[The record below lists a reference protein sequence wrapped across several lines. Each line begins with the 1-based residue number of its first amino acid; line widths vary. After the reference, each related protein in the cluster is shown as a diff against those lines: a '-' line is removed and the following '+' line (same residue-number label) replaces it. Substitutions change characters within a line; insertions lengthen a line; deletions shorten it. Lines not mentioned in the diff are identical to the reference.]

1 MIEIIV
7 IVCFAALQSIFGI
20 GILFFGT
27 PTLILL
33 GYSFEDTLAVV
44 LPASISVSFLQLI
57 RGSLPQ
63 APWRGGF
70 AVWCLVPMTTILG
83 ASLWW
88 RVQFELEFVI
98 ASTLF
103 LYVLIRVSPRL
114 HGVLQHS
121 VQNRKRSWLAIIGI
135 IHGLSNLGGG
145 LLAIFSANSFGDK
158 LTIRNYIAF
167 CYLCFAVIQLMVLAA
182 LTPHAMQWVQL
193 AYAAVGGAIFIACEW
208 RVFGSLSLTIFDRAL
223 TIVIGSYS
231 ILLFIKIAG
240 VLGVVAAT

>member
-1 MIEIIV
+1 MIRAIPTAIARKQV
-7 IVCFAALQSIFGI
+7 SLDRNYCHSLFCCSAVDFWYRDT
-20 GILFFGT
+20 FFGT

-88 RVQFELEFVI
+88 RIQFELEFVI

-167 CYLCFAVIQLMVLAA
+167 CYPASQLSNSRS
-182 LTPHAMQWVQL
+182 
-193 AYAAVGGAIFIACEW
+193 W
-208 RVFGSLSLTIFDRAL
+208 RS
-223 TIVIGSYS
+223 
-231 ILLFIKIAG
+231 
-240 VLGVVAAT
+240 